1 MKELKGR
8 VAAVTGAG
16 GGLGRA
22 LAFELARRGCAL
34 ALCDLDSSALESTR
48 RECEA
53 LGVETTARTLDV
65 SDRAGVYA
73 WADEVVA
80 EHGRV
85 DLVINNAGATVVAT
99 ARNLTLTELEWLMG
113 VNFWGVVHGTKAFLP
128 HLEASGSGHVV
139 NISSAF
145 GLIGY
150 PGQAAYSASK
160 FAVRGFTEALAMELH
175 VEGVPVQAHV
185 VHPGGVAT
193 GIARNARMGS
203 HEPERRPREAMNAE
217 FDRMARTSAEAA
229 ARTIVDG
236 VCRGKPRILVG
247 ADARGISLMQRLLPG
262 AYQRLVRF
270 GSKRRGLGQV

>member
-1 MKELKGR
+1 MENLKGR
-8 VAAVTGAG
+8 VAALTGGAS
-16 GGLGRA
+16 GLGRA
-22 LAFELARRGCAL
+22 LAVELARRGCPL
-34 ALCDLDSSALESTR
+34 ALCDVDSGGLEATLC
-48 RECEA
+48 ECEA
-53 LGVETTARTLDV
+53 LGAKTTARTLDV

-99 ARNLTLTELEWLMG
+99 ARNLTLSELEWLMG
-113 VNFWGVVHGTKAFLP
+113 VNFWGVIHGTKAFLP
-128 HLEASGSGHVV
+128 HLEASGHGHIV
-139 NISSAF
+139 NVSSAF
-145 GLIGY
+145 GLIGF
-150 PGQAAYSASK
+150 PGPAAYSASK

-175 VEGVPVQAHV
+175 IESLPVQAHV

-203 HEPERRPREAMNAE
+203 QEPARRPREEMHAE
-217 FDRMARTSAEAA
+217 FDRVARTSAEAA

-236 VCRGKPRILVG
+236 VCRGRPRIVVG
-247 ADARGISLMQRLLPG
+247 ADARGISLMQRIMPS

-270 GSKRRGLGQV
+270 GAKRRGLGLV